1 MTKFMEVKMN
11 ETQIK
16 QHVRILGMVQVLNG
30 SLSVLVGILVFAFL
44 GGFGVIV
51 DDPIAFQIF
60 GLTGLFVGAFLLVL
74 STPGIIASY
83 GLLKQRPWARSLAI
97 AVGILQLMLIPIGTI
112 IGIYTIFVL
121 AQASAET
128 YFASLKPA

>member
-1 MTKFMEVKMN
+1 MN

-74 STPGIIASY
+74 SAPGIVAGC
-83 GLLKQRPWARSLAI
+83 GLLKRRSWARNLAI
-97 AVGILQLMLIPIGTI
+97 AVGILQLIIVPIGTI
-112 IGIYTIFVL
+112 IGIYTFVVL
-121 AQASAET
+121 AQANAET
-128 YFASLKPA
+128 YRETFVKRLKVG

>member
-1 MTKFMEVKMN
+1 MN

-74 STPGIIASY
+74 SAPGIVAGY
-83 GLLKQRPWARSLAI
+83 GLLKRCSWARNLAI
-97 AVGILQLMLIPIGTI
+97 AVGILQLIIVPIGTI
-112 IGIYTIFVL
+112 IGIYTFVVL
-121 AQASAET
+121 AQANAET
-128 YFASLKPA
+128 YRETFVKRLKVG